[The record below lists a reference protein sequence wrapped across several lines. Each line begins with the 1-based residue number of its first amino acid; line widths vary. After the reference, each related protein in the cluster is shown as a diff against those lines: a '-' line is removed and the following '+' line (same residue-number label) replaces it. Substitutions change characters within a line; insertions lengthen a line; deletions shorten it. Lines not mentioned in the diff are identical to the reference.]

1 MLREH
6 WQSVYRSKEDAEL
19 SWFEERPESSLDLVR
34 SLPRV
39 PHSAI
44 DIGGGQSA
52 FAGEL
57 LQLGVESVTVLDLSA
72 AALERGKAR
81 LGAEAPRVSWVEGNV
96 LDHSALGTFELW
108 HDRACL
114 HFLTDDADRRRYVTL
129 ASQSVVSGGFAIL
142 AGFAPDGPERCSGLP
157 VRRASA
163 EEIAAEFALAFTR
176 VTSVR
181 VTHSTPWGKPQAFE
195 YVLLRRS

>member
-1 MLREH
+1 MQREH
-6 WQSVYRSKEDAEL
+6 WQSVYLSKQDAEL
-19 SWFEERPESSLDLVR
+19 SWFEERPVWSLEIVR

-39 PHSAI
+39 PRSAI

-57 LQLGVESVTVLDLSA
+57 LQLGVESVAVLDVSA
-72 AALERGKAR
+72 AALLRGKAR
-81 LGAEAPRVSWVEGNV
+81 LGTEATRVSWIEGNI
-96 LDHSALGTFELW
+96 LDQSALGPFELW

-114 HFLTDDADRRRYVTL
+114 HFLTDDADRRRYLEIAVR
-129 ASQSVVSGGFAIL
+129 SVVPGGFAII

-163 EEIAAEFALAFTR
+163 EAIAAEFSPDFTLER
-176 VTSVR
+176 SLRAV
-181 VTHSTPWGKPQAFE
+181 HATPWGKQQAFE
-195 YVLLRRS
+195 HALLRRR

>member
-1 MLREH
+1 
-6 WQSVYRSKEDAEL
+6 
-19 SWFEERPESSLDLVR
+19 
-34 SLPRV
+34 
-39 PHSAI
+39 
-44 DIGGGQSA
+44 
-52 FAGEL
+52 L

>member
-19 SWFEERPESSLDLVR
+19 SWFEERPETSLDLVR

-39 PHSAI
+39 PRSAI

-57 LQLGVESVTVLDLSA
+57 LQLGVESITVLDLSA

-81 LGAEAPRVSWVEGNV
+81 LGANAAHIECFNTLAKK
-96 LDHSALGTFELW
+96 LAASAHRMKRNSEDTR
-108 HDRACL
+108 HRAE
-114 HFLTDDADRRRYVTL
+114 TDDAND
-129 ASQSVVSGGFAIL
+129 
-142 AGFAPDGPERCSGLP
+142 E
-157 VRRASA
+157 
-163 EEIAAEFALAFTR
+163 
-176 VTSVR
+176 
-181 VTHSTPWGKPQAFE
+181 
-195 YVLLRRS
+195 

>member
-1 MLREH
+1 MTREH
-6 WQSVYRSKEDAEL
+6 WQSVYLSKQDAEL
-19 SWFEERPESSLDLVR
+19 SWFEERPATSLELVR
-34 SLPRV
+34 SLPSV
-39 PHSAI
+39 PRSAI

-57 LQLGVESVTVLDLSA
+57 LQLGVESIAVLDLSA

-81 LGAEAPRVSWVEGNV
+81 LGANSAQVEWIVGSV
-96 LDHSALGTFELW
+96 LEQPFLRAVELW

-114 HFLTDDADRRRYVTL
+114 HFLTDDADRRHYVTL

-142 AGFAPDGPERCSGLP
+142 AGFAPYGPERCSGLP